1 MLTEPKIVLP
11 LAIVSTTDITRFNA
25 LRRGARSRYTVLPW
39 EDQQAYRAIAIQLL
53 GCSQLLVWY
62 S

>member
-1 MLTEPKIVLP
+1 MMTDTKPDPPVIVP
-11 LAIVSTTDITRFNA
+11 TDITRLNA

>member
-1 MLTEPKIVLP
+1 MTEPKPVLP
-11 LAIVSTTDITRFNA
+11 LALVPTDVTRFNA

-39 EDQQAYRAIAIQLL
+39 EDQQACRVIAIQLL